1 MQKSKL
7 GISVGL
13 LCAILYFSYLFNTM
27 IIPLAIIAYILIVEE
42 NIWLKKSAVKSLVVY
57 VVISVVLPFVIS
69 IIPELLDIVDNLL
82 NVFDVYLRNY
92 QFFNVVYNIFDFFT
106 SIVYFVRTIVFI
118 LLGALALKQSTIK
131 LPFVD
136 DFINKYMD

>member
-13 LCAILYFSYLFNTM
+13 LCAILYFTYLFNTS
-27 IIPLAIIAYILIVEE
+27 IIPLAVIAYILIVEE

-57 VVISVVLPFVIS
+57 VAVAIVLPFVIDL
-69 IIPELLDIVDNLL
+69 IPDILNIVDDLL
-82 NVFDVYLRNY
+82 NVFDIYLRNY
-92 QFFNVVYNIFDFFT
+92 QFFNVIF
-106 SIVYFVRTIVFI
+106 SIFSFLLNLVNLVKNVIFI
-118 LLGALALKQSTIK
+118 MLGVLALKQSTIK
-131 LPFVD
+131 LPVVD

>member
-13 LCAILYFSYLFNTM
+13 LCAALYFSYLFGN
-27 IIPLAIIAYILIVEE
+27 ILIPIAIIAYILIVEE

-57 VVISVVLPFVIS
+57 AVLSIVLPFIISLIPDILDVIDS
-69 IIPELLDIVDNLL
+69 FL

-92 QFFNVVYNIFDFFT
+92 QVFNIIYRIFEFLNNILY
-106 SIVYFVRTIVFI
+106 IVRRFAYII
-118 LLGALALKQSTIK
+118 LGILALKQSTIK
-131 LPFVD
+131 LPVVD
-136 DFINKYMD
+136 NFINKYMD